1 VTNPAFRPAIK
12 NPRNKKKANKYL
24 HICIYNMPTKK
35 ETIET
40 VYFGPDGFGSLKQIT
55 KDAQAKDDTITY
67 EDVRDWKS
75 KQSFGQKAKPRG
87 SNSFIASE
95 PYQEYQCDLFFW
107 PKPRS
112 SELQRTRATW
122 RGEQR
127 IWSKT
132 TNALLIVDI
141 FTKFTQVVPLKSK
154 SIPDVIQGMKECL
167 KLMRRTPKSMYMDS
181 EGAFVSKEMKEYFE
195 SMNIE
200 YFFTLGHAPVAERQI
215 RTVKELLYR
224 RIEHTGADWVTI
236 FFEVLQT
243 YNYKMVHTV
252 SKFTPVEAMKPGNL
266 AQVKFNLELRAK
278 KQRTYPDLAVGD
290 YVKIFHKKDKLDK
303 ERHSNWMPNKE
314 KIKEITESMGQTF
327 YVIDNIRRPN
337 PLVRRD
343 LLKVDPPTA
352 VEAQRRAEEDERT
365 HGGRPPL
372 APSGGGSSG
381 TARRRHDE
389 AKAKA
394 KAKAKA
400 RPRGSR
406 LGD

>member
-1 VTNPAFRPAIK
+1 MPA
-12 NPRNKKKANKYL
+12 
-24 HICIYNMPTKK
+24 KK

-55 KDAQAKDDTITY
+55 KDAKTKDDTITY

-75 KQSFGQKAKPRG
+75 KQSFGQKTKPRG
-87 SNSFIASE
+87 SNSFIAQE
-95 PYQEYQCDLFFW
+95 PYQEYQCDLFFF

-112 SELQRTRATW
+112 SEIQRTRATW

-127 IWSKT
+127 LWSKT

-154 SIPDVIQGMKECL
+154 QIPDVLAGLQECL
-167 KLMRRTPKSMYMDS
+167 KLMGSGAARSPQSMYMDS
-181 EGAFVSKEMKEYFE
+181 EGALVSRDIKAWFE
-195 SMNIE
+195 SVDIKAI
-200 YFFTLGHAPVAERQI
+200 YTLGHAAVAERQI
-215 RTVKELLYR
+215 RTVKDLIYR
-224 RIEHTGADWVTI
+224 RIEHTGADWVTKI
-236 FFEVLQT
+236 SEVLHT
-243 YNYKMVHTV
+243 YNHKMVHTV
-252 SKFTPVEAMKPGNL
+252 SKFTPVDARKPGNL

-278 KQRTYPDLAVGD
+278 KQRTYPDLEVGD

-314 KIKEITESMGQTF
+314 KIKEIKESMGQTF

-337 PLVRRD
+337 PFVRRD
-343 LLKVDPPTA
+343 LLKVDRPNAAEA
-352 VEAQRRAEEDERT
+352 VARADEDEKT
-365 HGGRPPL
+365 HGGRPVNPR
-372 APSGGGSSG
+372 SFRQV
-381 TARRRHDE
+381 TIR

-394 KAKAKA
+394 KPKAKAKA

-406 LGD
+406 LYD